1 MRGSIGDDR
10 DRESRSGK
18 NACFEH
24 VVPPTFARSV
34 SPGGRQSMASTGLA
48 PHGRF
53 PSGNHYRA
61 DALGGIAV
69 AAFGI
74 VRGGSVHG
82 WLCRQP

>member
-1 MRGSIGDDR
+1 
-10 DRESRSGK
+10 
-18 NACFEH
+18 
-24 VVPPTFARSV
+24 
-34 SPGGRQSMASTGLA
+34 MASTGLA